1 VVSDNADIAMKLKPK
16 SDETL
21 ERWLHLDTFFKR
33 DLRDM
38 NRFYDFVDVYQREHG
53 YCIDEVALREEIE
66 TRVTRY
72 GGSVSEELRDIIRD
86 RISLAIDILDFIKRT
101 RRTRR

>member
-1 VVSDNADIAMKLKPK
+1 LKLKPK
-16 SDETL
+16 SHEAL
-21 ERWLHLDTFFKR
+21 ERWLHQNTFFKQ
-33 DLRDM
+33 DLHDM

-53 YCIDEVALREEIE
+53 YWIDEVALREEIE

-72 GGSVSEELRDIIRD
+72 GGNVSEELRDIIRD

-101 RRTRR
+101 KRTRR